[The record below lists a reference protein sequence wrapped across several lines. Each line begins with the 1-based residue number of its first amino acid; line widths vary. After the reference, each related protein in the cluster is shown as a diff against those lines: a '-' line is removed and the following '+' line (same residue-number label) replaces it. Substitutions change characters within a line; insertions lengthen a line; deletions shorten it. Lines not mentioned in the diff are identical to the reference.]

1 MEAVQGILRSYGVD
15 LAIWCGC
22 NRKFY
27 DLCGCPLMSNMFD
40 CPFNTENSAA
50 AKRRLFY
57 YMVINSVGQKFQ
69 KNVVEFYNQ
78 DTSTR
83 KFSIEFK
90 NDALKQYYGLFRD
103 DKENNG
109 ATANAAS
116 TNGATAD
123 DGVINENLQ
132 YDVKDGVDEVTISFK
147 ISNYSC
153 DNLRFTMV
161 EGGKYLVVSGLRED
175 KQSNNKYKF
184 EINFRMDPA
193 ISSDTIEATYEED
206 ESIVTVVAKSKI
218 MHVGC
223 SRN

>member
-1 MEAVQGILRSYGVD
+1 MSGPAEGKAAARAVIGLLRSPFAFV
-15 LAIWCGC
+15 
-22 NRKFY
+22 RRT
-27 DLCGCPLMSNMFD
+27 CPLRTKS
-40 CPFNTENSAA
+40 PLRGESAVEWKGA
-50 AKRRLFY
+50 TVQWCKSCAGEPEVSPSGELRFSLRGEKI
-57 YMVINSVGQKFQ
+57 VSV
-69 KNVVEFYNQ
+69 
-78 DTSTR
+78 
-83 KFSIEFK
+83 EFK

-132 YDVKDGVDEVTISFK
+132 YDIKDGVDEVTISFK

-206 ESIVTVVAKSKI
+206 ESIVTIVAKSKI